1 MQDLQ
6 LVIEKAHAIRGEELS
21 GEKAQDLAWTVL
33 NHFGYSDRCLSNGLD
48 QDENAVFCY
57 LEDLGILK
65 PESRVDI
72 LPESSMEWRIVQWT
86 YDAWGIEKISRWTA
100 PDPADSLQDLYASLP
115 PEAFAPDS
123 GEDAPET
130 PGEMTVQLVPEE
142 GAVAVVNGGSEEM
155 ENGKIVSESLKE
167 RIGQIGKERVSQK
180 FMESILKDLS
190 GGERVNGY
198 GTVQELVRQGFL
210 KPDGDD
216 GYLVLKTELDE
227 VPEAARVDLRPDLQ
241 VRRCGVCGM
250 GFGTQQSLMIHMSAE
265 HPFDEDLL
273 KVLAAKGMSI
283 REIARQMHRGKST
296 VLYHMDRIRERQTAA
311 AGDPPAE
318 AEAVGDMKIDPDPLR
333 ANHVEEIRQLR
344 SEIGVL
350 EQKYQDAVNE
360 KAKLRS
366 DLMALDAAPKQPAGT
381 LLSSAYIK
389 HFDGYYDGQ
398 RKMISSI
405 ISDEITR
412 GGKGKEI
419 SIEVWDLP
427 PERHIILKVRDSTAP
442 EVQA

>member
-1 MQDLQ
+1 MRIEDLRDIIVQ
-6 LVIEKAHAIRGEELS
+6 AHAMRGQQIPPDS
-21 GEKAQDLAWTVL
+21 AMDLAWAVL
-33 NHFGYSDRCLSNGLD
+33 SFFGYSDHCLA
-48 QDENAVFCY
+48 NALSPEDNAIFCD
-57 LEDLGILK
+57 LEDMGILK
-65 PESRVDI
+65 PESKVEI
-72 LPESSMEWRIVQWT
+72 LPESTVEWRTIQWAF
-86 YDAWGIEKISRWTA
+86 DAFGISRIRSWK
-100 PDPADSLQDLYASLP
+100 PAARDDLQALYASLP
-115 PEAFAPDS
+115 PEAFSAADQ
-123 GEDAPET
+123 EDTHEEMILQAV
-130 PGEMTVQLVPEE
+130 PGEI
-142 GAVAVVNGGSEEM
+142 AVLVNGGSEEM

-180 FMESILKDLS
+180 FMESMLKDLS

-198 GTVQELVRQGFL
+198 GTVQDLVRQGFL

-227 VPEAARVDLRPDLQ
+227 VPEAARVELRPDPQ

-250 GFGTQQSLMIHMSAE
+250 GFGTQQSLMIHVSAE

-296 VLYHMDRIRERQTAA
+296 VLYHMDRIRERQAAA

-318 AEAVGDMKIDPDPLR
+318 AEAVGDMKIDPDPLQ

-398 RKMISSI
+398 KKMISSI

-427 PERHIILKVRDSTAP
+427 PERHIILKVRDREATGA
-442 EVQA
+442 